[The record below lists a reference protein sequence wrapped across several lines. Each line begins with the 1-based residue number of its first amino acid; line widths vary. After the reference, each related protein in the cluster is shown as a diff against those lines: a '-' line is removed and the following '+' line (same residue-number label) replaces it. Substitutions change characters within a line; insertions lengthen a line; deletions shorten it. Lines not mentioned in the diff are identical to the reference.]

1 MEKQS
6 KPGAAKRQYAKL
18 LIERGV
24 PYAEILAD
32 SALQGFNPAT
42 LRSMR
47 LRHERKANATKQQP
61 ENATATDMQQ
71 DATPTNAVEPAEN
84 EPKHAK
90 KAGFASEFARAFHV
104 ADLLYYSCVAIAG
117 AGFVQALQVIGY
129 AVAGIFFAVAVIAL
143 HFVKVRNGWAR
154 LPHLLALALVE
165 IGGFI
170 AHLSWAN
177 GRLWSNVSALPLDIW
192 LNKYKNDMGE
202 VVMLYGGADVD
213 KPFYI
218 AAGVAFVMLFCG
230 VYVVAIAIQNSSQK
244 QEKTT

>member
-1 MEKQS
+1 MQQQS

-47 LRHERKANATKQQP
+47 LRHERKTNATKQQP
-61 ENATATDMQQ
+61 ETPPATQMQQ
-71 DATPTNAVEPAEN
+71 DATQETTAQTAEN
-84 EPKHAK
+84 APKQPK
-90 KAGFASEFARAFHV
+90 KAGFAREFARAFHV

-117 AGFVQALQVIGY
+117 AGFVQALQSIGY

-154 LPHLLALALVE
+154 LPHLMALALVE

-192 LNKYKNDMGE
+192 VNKYRNDAGE
-202 VVMLYGGADVD
+202 MVLLYGGADVD

-218 AAGVAFVMLFCG
+218 AAGVAFTMLCCG
-230 VYVVAIAIQNSSQK
+230 IYIVAIAIQNSQK

>member
-47 LRHERKANATKQQP
+47 LRHERKANATKPQP
-61 ENATATDMQQ
+61 ENMNATQMQQ
-71 DATPTNAVEPAEN
+71 DATPTNIEQQAEN
-84 EPKHAK
+84 APKQPK
-90 KAGFASEFARAFHV
+90 KAGFAREFARAFHV

-117 AGFVQALQVIGY
+117 AGFVQALQSIGY

-165 IGGFI
+165 VGGFI

-218 AAGVAFVMLFCG
+218 AAGVAFTMLCCG
-230 VYVVAIAIQNSSQK
+230 IYVVAIAIQNSVKDEQ
-244 QEKTT
+244 

>member
-1 MEKQS
+1 MQQQS

-47 LRHERKANATKQQP
+47 LRHERKANATKPQP
-61 ENATATDMQQ
+61 ENVTATQMQQ
-71 DATPTNAVEPAEN
+71 DATQETTEQPAEN
-84 EPKHAK
+84 SPKPAK
-90 KAGFASEFARAFHV
+90 KAGFAAEFAKAFHP
-104 ADLLYYSCVAIAG
+104 ADLLYYGCVAISG
-117 AGFVQALQVIGY
+117 AGIIQALHSIGY
-129 AVAGIFFAVAVIAL
+129 AVATVFFSVAVLAL

-154 LPHLLALALVE
+154 LPHLMALFLVE

-192 LNKYKNDMGE
+192 VNKYRNDAGE
-202 VVMLYGGADVD
+202 MVLLYGGADVD

-218 AAGVAFVMLFCG
+218 AAGVASVMLFCG
-230 VYVVAIAIQNSSQK
+230 VYVVAIAIQNSVKNEQ
-244 QEKTT
+244 